1 MAEQT
6 NDLIGGIRSL
16 IQSEMV
22 DVNTSI
28 NAVVVAYDNGLA
40 TVRPTANKMFADG
53 ESLPYPDI
61 PNVPIRW
68 PSFNGGMAGV
78 KGPIRPGDNVLVV
91 FSQQATD
98 GTDDMRRFDLSDAYA
113 IPAANTLAGQAR
125 NNDAMVM
132 WFGDAFIRLTADGKL
147 EINAPSGVVVT
158 APSNDFSGTANIAG
172 LTTMAGGFDSTGVAT
187 NNGKNIGSGH
197 RHSGVQSG
205 SSNSGTVV

>member
-6 NDLIGGIRSL
+6 NDLVGGVRAL
-16 IQSEMV
+16 IQSEMF
-22 DVNTSI
+22 DINTSI
-28 NAVVVAYDNGLA
+28 NAIVVSYSNGVA
-40 TVRPTANKMFADG
+40 TVRPTANKMFSDG

-61 PNVPIRW
+61 PNVPVRW
-68 PSFNGGMAGV
+68 PSFNGGIAGV

-113 IPAANTLAGQAR
+113 IPAGNTISGQAS

-147 EINAPSGVVVT
+147 EINAPAGVVVT
-158 APSNDFSGTANIAG
+158 SPSNDFSGTASIAG
-172 LTTMAGGFDSTGVAT
+172 LTTLAGGFSSSGTAT
-187 NNGKNIGSGH
+187 NNGKNIGSTH
-197 RHSGVQSG
+197 AHTNVR
-205 SSNSGTVV
+205 SGTETSGPVV